1 MRRKMLLCSLLLGL
15 GLSTA
20 IGGTTPAGAEQ
31 SINFSCSAQLYDIL
45 HSQILKEFSRATGIQ
60 VSPYVTS
67 SEAALYRLYNQVCDV
82 AGTAERIDFSH
93 GEYGY
98 TETPICTAPI
108 IVITHPTNP
117 VDSITQEQLHQ
128 IFCGEITSWLNLGGI
143 DQQIVAVVP
152 DTNTAAYKNFSQLAL
167 KRFNINY
174 TIMTKRSTM
183 VVEVVQHI
191 PGSVSFITKGSDARD
206 RGIKILKIDGVPHTA
221 EAYPYYQ
228 SFSLVT
234 KSNPSEGIKS
244 FIDFICSQQ
253 TAQRLRADG
262 ILPASPR

>member
-1 MRRKMLLCSLLLGL
+1 MLLCSLLLGL

-20 IGGTTPAGAEQ
+20 IGGTAPAGAEQ
-31 SINFSCSAQLYDIL
+31 SIKIKFSCSAQLYDIL
-45 HSQILKEFSRATGIQ
+45 QFQILQEFSRATGIQ
-60 VSPYVTS
+60 VDAYVTS
-67 SEAALYRLYNQVCDV
+67 SEAALYRLYNQACDV

-108 IVITHPTNP
+108 IVITHPANP
-117 VDSITQEQLHQ
+117 VDSVTQEQLHQ
-128 IFCGEITSWLNLGGI
+128 IFCGEIISWQNLGGI
-143 DQQIVAVVP
+143 DQQILAVVP
-152 DTNTAAYKNFSQLAL
+152 DTSTAAYKNFSRLAL
-167 KRFNINY
+167 KRFDIDY

-183 VVEVVQHI
+183 VVKVVQHL
-191 PGSVSFITKGSDARD
+191 PGSISFITKGSDARD
-206 RGIKILKIDGVPHTA
+206 RGIKILKVDGVPPAA

-253 TAQRLRADG
+253 TAERLRADG
-262 ILPASPR
+262 ILPASRR